1 MQTEKRLKQI
11 RPELTKDEQIAKLT
25 AANKRLSEKL
35 HIFRVADRQKT
46 ARIHELK
53 VQYMNLKE
61 KINRAFEIAR

>member
-11 RPELTKDEQIAKLT
+11 PELTNEQKIAKLE

-61 KINRAFEIAR
+61 KINRAFEIAK

>member
-11 RPELTKDEQIAKLT
+11 PELTNEQKIAKLE

-35 HIFRVADRQKT
+35 HIFRVADSQKT

-61 KINRAFEIAR
+61 KINRAFEIAK

>member
-11 RPELTKDEQIAKLT
+11 PELTNEQKIAKLE

-53 VQYMNLKE
+53 VQYMNLKG
-61 KINRAFEIAR
+61 KIDREFAIAR